1 VPRVPAGAG
10 RQSAAKP
17 YGKAATLP
25 HADTGDEEPHRMVL
39 GGHARRDTQLLLT
52 KKTA

>member
-1 VPRVPAGAG
+1 MP
-10 RQSAAKP
+10 
-17 YGKAATLP
+17 TLAMKNP
-25 HADTGDEEPHRMVL
+25 DRMVL